1 MLLDNNFQLLEEISS
16 QKSQLNLKE
25 DQLIVKE
32 NQLISKENQLI
43 SKENEVKKLTEGF
56 QNLKVIML
64 VAIHP

>member
-16 QKSQLNLKE
+16 QKSQLTFQKSQLNLKE

-32 NQLISKENQLI
+32 NQLISKEN
-43 SKENEVKKLTEGF
+43 EVKKLTEAF

-64 VAIHP
+64 VAIHT